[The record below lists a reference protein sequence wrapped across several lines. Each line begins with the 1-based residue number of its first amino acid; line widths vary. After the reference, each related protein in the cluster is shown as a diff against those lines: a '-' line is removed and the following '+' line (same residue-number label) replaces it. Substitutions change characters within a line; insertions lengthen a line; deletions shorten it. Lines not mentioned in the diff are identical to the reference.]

1 MGSLFGAMLYKV
13 VQGVEHYAE
22 KTQTNA
28 ENKTNAEKEKA
39 EEENET
45 DAGEAPNNVQGRYP
59 TEWNPQE
66 SEMV

>member
-28 ENKTNAEKEKA
+28 ENKTKTKKEKA
-39 EEENET
+39 EEGNET
-45 DAGEAPNNVQGRYP
+45 APEVVPNDVQGRDP
-59 TEWNPQE
+59 TEWNPQG

>member
-13 VQGVEHYAE
+13 VEGVEHYAE
-22 KTQTNA
+22 KTQTKA
-28 ENKTNAEKEKA
+28 ENEKKTEKEKA

-45 DAGEAPNNVQGRYP
+45 DPEVVPNDVQGRDP
-59 TEWNPQE
+59 TEWNPQG